1 MTEQAERVALLR
13 SPTTRRLIRAYG
25 PVILVALLFLLMVI
39 LVPTLDRTVTP

>member
-1 MTEQAERVALLR
+1 MTDSSERFALLR

-25 PVILVALLFLLMVI
+25 PVLLVALLFLLMVI

>member
-1 MTEQAERVALLR
+1 MTEPTERFTLLR

-25 PVILVALLFLLMVI
+25 PVLLVALLFLLMVV

>member
-1 MTEQAERVALLR
+1 MTDQAERFAVLR

-25 PVILVALLFLLMVI
+25 PVLVIALLFLLMVI

>member
-1 MTEQAERVALLR
+1 MTEQTERFAILR

-25 PVILVALLFLLMVI
+25 PVVLVALLFLLMVI

>member
-1 MTEQAERVALLR
+1 MTDTTERFAFFR

-25 PVILVALLFLLMVI
+25 PVLLVALLFLLMVI